1 MENNKSYKY
10 FKSLNLLEIEE
21 QRLFRVSLNVFR
33 GIKQVDKIDVTFK
46 ELLECGYDLDKYEFS
61 LAKYGDINP
70 YKRISGEH
78 FGVKTSG
85 LGGLEISEGVEA
97 NRYLR
102 HMIIDREKT
111 SMPKHPSFYSLMKY
125 WAKHMEWCESCKDN
139 HAEVLNEKLEM
150 LINIG
155 IAHFQEIFDL
165 NEVKGV
171 SGVYIMVLD
180 KYNVC
185 YVGQAT
191 DLKRR
196 IMRHWSTDDYFW
208 GKGIDRFKAYDTTRI
223 FVEKTD
229 NFIQK
234 NSSERLG
241 LCIIPPEY
249 TLNVLAGGTG
259 EYIEGSG
266 LSPFLPVDDF
276 DARLRNRIKQEE
288 KRDREIWK
296 QRKYFLVPGK

>member
-1 MENNKSYKY
+1 MENKKSYEY
-10 FKSLNLLEIEE
+10 FKSLSVLEMEN
-21 QRLFRVSLNVFR
+21 QGLFRVSLNVFR
-33 GIKQVDKIDVTFK
+33 RSKWIDKIDVTFT
-46 ELLECGYDLDKYEFS
+46 ELFNCGYDLDKYEFS

-70 YKRISGEH
+70 YKKIVGEH
-78 FGVKTSG
+78 FGVKPSG
-85 LGGLEISEGVEA
+85 MGGLEISEGIEA

-102 HMIIDREKT
+102 HMIIDQQKEYSLRNAT
-111 SMPKHPSFYSLMKY
+111 FYSLMKY
-125 WAKHMEWCESCKDN
+125 WARHMEWSESCKN
-139 HAEVLNEKLEM
+139 NNAEELNDKIEM
-150 LINIG
+150 LKEIG

-185 YVGQAT
+185 YVGQAA
-191 DLKRR
+191 DMKRR

-229 NFIQK
+229 NFVQK
-234 NSSERLG
+234 NSSERLC

-259 EYIEGSG
+259 EFLEGSE
-266 LSPFLPVDDF
+266 LSPFRPVDNF
-276 DARLRNRIKQEE
+276 DAWLQERIKQEE

-296 QRKYFLVPGK
+296 QRKYFLVP